1 MIHSVASEV
10 MVTFKFGKKWGKA
23 QSPSPPPPFPI
34 PTAMDSKFNLREFAL
49 NYQMKPKFYMV

>member
-23 QSPSPPPPFPI
+23 QSPSPPPI

-49 NYQMKPKFYMV
+49 NYQMKPKIYMV